1 MFPLPD
7 ITAKRAL
14 LAPDAIA
21 FEEIATRRIVTY
33 AELDRRS
40 GEVAALL
47 AARGIQPGDR
57 VAILC
62 RNRVAFFEL
71 LFGCAKRGAILVP
84 LNWRMPAAELAPL
97 VADAEPSLLFFGAED
112 AEVAAAL
119 GLNRVGLDGEYEAA
133 LAASTPG
140 CWRAH
145 WPADETWYLLYTS
158 GTTGT
163 PKGVIYTYGMALA
176 NHVNIGSAID
186 LRSTDTTVNFLPLF
200 HTAGINLHT
209 LPTLMTGGRV
219 LVLPGFD
226 EEALLTLLAERRLD
240 TFFAVPSVYQALLD
254 HPRFAALPLDA
265 VRHWGCGGAPL
276 PERVAQHLQA
286 LGLRVCNGMGMTE
299 TGPTA
304 FLASPAEPGP
314 GPARS
319 ASPSSSARS
328 GSSTRT
334 AATCRTGWRA
344 ICSSPAPP
352 SRPAIGA
359 IRRRRTRPSPPMAGS
374 APATSPAATPTA
386 STSSPAPEGDVHLR
400 GRERIPGRGRE
411 RAVHPPAI
419 AEVAVVGAPD
429 ATWGEVG
436 RAFIRPIPGVAA
448 LDYVELE
455 AFCRARLAPYK
466 VPKRFDIVTDFPRTA
481 AGKIRK
487 HASSRNPRPC
497 GSLAMDDHGHPVR
510 RRRHPHRQ
518 QRPSRLRLARDV
530 PAFRGRPPARS
541 HSHADRQGRRQPH
554 SRSAPARSG

>member
-1 MFPLPD
+1 
-7 ITAKRAL
+7 
-14 LAPDAIA
+14 
-21 FEEIATRRIVTY
+21 
-33 AELDRRS
+33 
-40 GEVAALL
+40 
-47 AARGIQPGDR
+47 
-57 VAILC
+57 
-62 RNRVAFFEL
+62 
-71 LFGCAKRGAILVP
+71 
-84 LNWRMPAAELAPL
+84 MPAAELAPL

-112 AEVAAAL
+112 ADVAAAL
-119 GLNRVGLDGEYEAA
+119 GLDRVGLDEEYEAA

-140 CWRAH
+140 CWRPH

-304 FLASPAEPGP
+304 FLTSPAEAWAKPGSVGKP
-314 GPARS
+314 QLLCSVRIVDAHGRDVPDGVEGDLLFAGPAVTPGYWRNPEATHEAFTS
-319 ASPSSSARS
+319 DGWLRS
-328 GSSTRT
+328 GDIARRDGDGFYFIAGRRKEMFIS
-334 AATCRTGWRA
+334 GGENVF
-344 ICSSPAPP
+344 PAEVENVLC
-352 SRPAIGA
+352 
-359 IRRRRTRPSPPMAGS
+359 T
-374 APATSPAATPTA
+374 
-386 STSSPAPEGDVHLR
+386 H
-400 GRERIPGRGRE
+400 
-411 RAVHPPAI
+411 PAI

-487 HASSRNPRPC
+487 HALVQEP
-497 GSLAMDDHGHPVR
+497 
-510 RRRHPHRQ
+510 
-518 QRPSRLRLARDV
+518 PSLRLI
-530 PAFRGRPPARS
+530 G
-541 HSHADRQGRRQPH
+541 HG
-554 SRSAPARSG
+554 